1 VQNTIRLFQK
11 HHCLIRKFK
20 QLFICVSRHFQWAF
34 DAVLLATHFCA
45 IILRIF
51 SFCFVQL
58 ANLNAIQP
66 KLTNPKSIR
75 NFENIKLVVRRQYF
89 NQVLLGV
96 FRVQPEED
104 IVVLTIETLAS
115 FLTGFYVLPP
125 KEPDL

>member
-1 VQNTIRLFQK
+1 M
-11 HHCLIRKFK
+11 
-20 QLFICVSRHFQWAF
+20 
-34 DAVLLATHFCA
+34 
-45 IILRIF
+45 
-51 SFCFVQL
+51 QL